1 MTIEK
6 LTELGADTKEGLAR
20 CAGMEAF
27 YLNLVTKA
35 IQDDKY
41 GELENLIA
49 EKKYAEAFE
58 VAHALKGVLAN
69 LALKP
74 ILDPICEITEGLRA
88 RTEMDYSGLVA
99 QMKDARSRFL
109 ENIF

>member
-49 EKKYAEAFE
+49 EIKGAVYDKIME
-58 VAHALKGVLAN
+58 GVLAN

-109 ENIF
+109 EDIF